1 MKNFLTICLLL
12 VSCQVASA
20 QHGLYKWQ
28 LSGYTGIANYANDEN
43 SSPDYFKINNNLLH
57 RLELTRSIGN
67 TFGLSLGYS
76 MGEVRGNNQQLNP
89 FTTDVRMAALRAY
102 FYTDNGWMFNT
113 SALVSPYFFGG
124 YGLSTLETTSGT
136 MTAESRHVSVVPF
149 GMGLKFRVSER
160 WQLALQT
167 EAVYLAESHLQGAA
181 LEQNDFNN
189 AYLHTGIRI
198 GYSFGFRKSTF
209 KAPRFYSGDVAL
221 LQTVQGLNQPR
232 QNELEMMLKIA
243 PKRVQVITAPDAAN
257 VEQPTI
263 IRRVIVSPADTI
275 TTTGT
280 MLDADTSS
288 SLAQIRR
295 HRLVPA
301 EPTQI
306 TDTTT
311 TSEMQTISSA
321 RTIIR
326 LDSVVGDNTI
336 QPAPVAPERSEA
348 VEEPVVVQSQPAVV
362 TEQRVQTQDSVIT
375 TTTITTIE
383 RAPVTTQEAAPV
395 RTERRAPATGEQADP
410 VISREEAPART
421 EQSSTIRTQEAAPV
435 RADQRAPVR
444 TQEAAPVRADQRAPV
459 RTQEAAPVRAD
470 QRAPVRTQE
479 AAPVRADQRA
489 PVRTQEAAPVRAKET
504 ARVIERNVYV
514 PSATR
519 SATVQNAEAAQL
531 REERIRLTTVNAE
544 NRRLQGRI
552 DSMQA
557 VPQTTGDSLV
567 TVPAAAIDTSMVQYL
582 QQQAALND
590 SMLQRLN
597 QYEKELALL
606 KNASAA
612 PAPAP
617 APVIAPA
624 EVAPEVALVDYTTTV
639 FYPINAHSVPPASL
653 RDLNQALKTLQE
665 NPDTEVKLTG
675 YTSRSGNAAYNL
687 ALSRKRVQGLVD
699 FLTDQ
704 GIAEDRIRT
713 EYRGDEESSQ
723 KENPLDRKVEVQI
736 IE

>member
-1 MKNFLTICLLL
+1 MKSFLTICLLL

-43 SSPDYFKINNNLLH
+43 SSSDYFKINNNLLH

-76 MGEVRGNNQQLNP
+76 MGEVRGNNRQLNP

-113 SALVSPYFFGG
+113 SAFVSPYFFGG
-124 YGLSTLETTSGT
+124 YGISTLETSDGAMT
-136 MTAESRHVSVVPF
+136 MESRNAPVIPF

-167 EAVYLAESHLQGAA
+167 EAVYVAYSHLRGAA

-189 AYLHTGIRI
+189 AYLHTGIRV

-209 KAPRFYSGDVAL
+209 KAPRFYSGNVAL
-221 LQTVQGLNQPR
+221 LQTVEGLNQPR

-243 PKRVQVITAPDAAN
+243 PKKVQVITTPDAAN

-263 IRRVIVSPADTI
+263 IRRVIVSPADTL

-280 MLDADTSS
+280 TLDADTSS

-295 HRLVPA
+295 QRLVPA
-301 EPTQI
+301 EPMQAP
-306 TDTTT
+306 DTIAG
-311 TSEMQTISSA
+311 EMQTISSA
-321 RTIIR
+321 STIIR
-326 LDSVVGDNTI
+326 LDSVVGNNTL
-336 QPAPVAPERSEA
+336 QPAPVVRERTEA

-383 RAPVTTQEAAPV
+383 RAPATTQEAAPARAQEAAPARREQAEPARIREETPV
-395 RTERRAPATGEQADP
+395 RTEQR
-410 VISREEAPART
+410 
-421 EQSSTIRTQEAAPV
+421 STLGTQEAAPV

-444 TQEAAPVRADQRAPV
+444 TQDSAAPVRAEER
-459 RTQEAAPVRAD
+459 
-470 QRAPVRTQE
+470 
-479 AAPVRADQRA
+479 
-489 PVRTQEAAPVRAKET
+489 
-504 ARVIERNVYV
+504 ARVVERNVYV
-514 PSATR
+514 PSETR
-519 SATVQNAEAAQL
+519 PAAVQSAEAAQL

-552 DSMQA
+552 DALQA
-557 VPQTTGDSLV
+557 VPQTTGD
-567 TVPAAAIDTSMVQYL
+567 TVVAEQAAAVDTSMVQYL

-597 QYEKELALL
+597 QYEQELALL

-612 PAPAP
+612 PAP
-617 APVIAPA
+617 VSAPA
-624 EVAPEVALVDYTTTV
+624 EVAPEAASIGYTTTV
-639 FYPINAHSVPPASL
+639 FYPVNAHSVPPASL
-653 RDLNQALKTLQE
+653 RDLNQVLQTLQE

-675 YTSRSGNAAYNL
+675 YTSQSGNAAYNM

-699 FLTDQ
+699 FLMDQ
-704 GIAEDRIRT
+704 GIAEDRIST
-713 EYRGDEESSQ
+713 EYMGDEKSSQ

-736 IE
+736 ME